1 MKDKLQ
7 QIKDKT
13 KGQLINELVEMQQKI
28 SRLDAERNQAEKALG
43 FHVRGLSSINKLAG
57 LLNELSE
64 PGAVAKTGLDGFLEA
79 IDLHLGA
86 LYLVD
91 ETSGKLLP
99 VIRKG
104 ITGELAQ
111 AMVRIPP
118 GVSVTGTATE
128 TGGVITIKDMLRDER
143 IDDRARLY
151 LESEKIR
158 CFVSVPLKSG
168 AGTIGVIDAGAE
180 IPRDFSDADM
190 GLLETLGSLIGVAI
204 ERAHLVEKINRVS
217 VTDELTGLF
226 NRQQF
231 DEVLKVEI
239 YRSQRYGSPFS
250 LVMADFDGFKE
261 YNEKFGQTSGDSVIK
276 ALAQAL
282 KAGLRKSDVACCYG
296 GDGFTII
303 LPETVADRA
312 MKVVERIRSK
322 FSQILEAQHSS
333 GEHGFGLSAGIAEF
347 PQVATTA
354 DDIVCMA
361 ECALYYA
368 KMRGGNTTVLL
379 SDFEVQR
386 ARDDSIERLHEVY
399 DIAEYVEARDPTTY
413 GPSENIAIISELIG
427 KATGLTAGELTD
439 LRAAALLHDVG
450 KVGVPDSILLKP
462 CQLTKDEWRLMKTH
476 SVAGAEIV
484 GYVKGLA
491 NLAPIILHHHEWYD
505 GTGYPDGLK
514 GEEIPLGSRII
525 SIADAYDTM
534 TSERAY
540 SKAMLQESALD
551 ELRQCA
557 GTQFDPHLVDVF
569 LFDVKIQA
577 LLQKRNLDDMKARE
591 AKCQHGSDENI
602 KYGQDLSTHNF
613 N

>member
-413 GPSENIAIISELIG
+413 GHSENVAII
-427 KATGLTAGELTD
+427 
-439 LRAAALLHDVG
+439 
-450 KVGVPDSILLKP
+450 LKP